1 MGTRDMDG
9 KEEERAGLA
18 GKHAYAVLD
27 VVEVYIYIY
36 TLNVCICTSKRL
48 KVVCLDAKAGIWP

>member
-1 MGTRDMDG
+1 MDG